1 MKGLLDILAKI
12 VSVIFYPLFVPTLG
26 MALLCHAYH
35 NQVMPLATVWVVIT
49 IACTFILT
57 CLLPITAIMILIR
70 KGEITSIHIDDPK
83 QRTMP
88 YIYASIG
95 FGFWTYLTTMVLQAP
110 LCINIVAMGATMS
123 ILFVLIIN
131 HWWKISAHLTGMGG
145 LLGGILSY
153 CLSTLSFPTWG
164 TLCIWL
170 ALTLVLMYAR
180 LWLKAHTPTQVVAGW
195 LLGLSCTLIP
205 NMILFYV
212 FG

>member
-1 MKGLLDILAKI
+1 MKTSVDIFAKAVSI
-12 VSVIFYPLFVPTLG
+12 VFYPLFMPTIG
-26 MALLCHAYH
+26 MVLLCYAYH
-35 NQVMPLATVWVVIT
+35 QVMELNSAWVT
-49 IACTFILT
+49 INIVCTFVLT

-70 KGEITSIHIDDPK
+70 KGEVTSIHIDDPK

-88 YIYASIG
+88 YVYASVG
-95 FGFWTYLTTMVLQAP
+95 FGFWSYLTTAILQAP
-110 LCINIVAMGATMS
+110 LCINIVALGATLA
-123 ILFVLIIN
+123 LFLVLIIN
-131 HWWKISAHLTGMGG
+131 HWWKISAHMTGMGG

-153 CLSTLSFPTWG
+153 YMYIQTFPSWG
-164 TLCIWL
+164 SLCIWL

-180 LWLKAHTPTQVVAGW
+180 LWLKAHTPTQVIAGW